1 MSANMETKKVFKMIH
16 LISVGQRSEQ
26 GDRRVAHSMAP
37 EAIIR
42 STNAAAI
49 LMETTDADLK
59 EDP

>member
-1 MSANMETKKVFKMIH
+1 MIH

-26 GDRRVAHSMAP
+26 GDRKVAHSMGP

-42 STNAAAI
+42 STSAAAI
-49 LMETTDADLK
+49 LMETTDAGSK